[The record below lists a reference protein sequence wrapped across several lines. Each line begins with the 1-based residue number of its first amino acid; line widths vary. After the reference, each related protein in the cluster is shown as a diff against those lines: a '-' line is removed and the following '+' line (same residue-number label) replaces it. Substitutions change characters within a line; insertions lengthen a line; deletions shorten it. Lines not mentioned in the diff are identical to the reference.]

1 MTKHS
6 YKIDLQCIKCG
17 CKLSYINILAEESH
31 IATWQG
37 LCSNCYDGRSDNDIK
52 LIRQLE
58 IYSRNVK
65 NIEKE
70 SFKQAGAKEKHTRYH
85 LFIQN
90 EILKWERHIV
100 FNPTP
105 IENENHIFY
114 LRLDLSNEDL
124 ERMLEVYVI

>member
-1 MTKHS
+1 MAKQS
-6 YKIDLQCIKCG
+6 YKIDLQCIKCESI
-17 CKLSYINILAEESH
+17 LPYINILAEESH

-37 LCSNCYDGRSDNDIK
+37 LCDNCYDGRSNDDNK

-58 IYSRNVK
+58 IYSKNIK

-70 SFKQAGAKEKHTRYH
+70 NFIQAGAKEKHSRYQ

-105 IENENHIFY
+105 IDDENQIFY
-114 LRLDLSNEDL
+114 LRLDLTKED
-124 ERMLEVYVI
+124 LEVYVI